1 MARGEMPQTSAEM
14 LLSLGEKIKANAKR
28 PNIYG
33 YIPHTKQLKF
43 HSSDKRRRLYIGG
56 NRSGKTTGGIV
67 EDVWWALGEHKF
79 RSTPEPP
86 VRGRIVSTSVIDGLD
101 KVIIPE
107 LSRWI
112 PIGRLKGGSWFTAY
126 DKQDRVLTFDNGSTI
141 ELMTYEQDVEKF
153 AGTSR
158 HFVHM
163 DEEPPKD
170 IYNECT
176 ARLIDTGG
184 SIWLTMTPLD
194 GMTWV
199 FEDLYEPAI
208 DGDHPL
214 IDVII
219 VAMDENPH
227 LNEGEV
233 DLYLDGLSEDERKAR
248 GKGEFVQMG
257 GLVYKMF
264 DTEIHVIDEFDP
276 PKDWLW
282 IGSMDH
288 GLNSPT
294 AWLHHVV
301 DREGTAFTVW
311 EHYKRNMMVNE
322 HAKIV
327 LNHFSEL
334 GRGPDYYV
342 GDPSIRN
349 RNPITGTSIVQEYAS
364 FGVPIILG
372 NNDVQ
377 AGLQKVSRYLTPQR
391 VLGSDPPVKRPHLY
405 VTRNCTETIK
415 EYRRYRWKTYV
426 SKKVESNR
434 NASETPNQKDD
445 HAMDSTRYFIMSQPD
460 LMADQP
466 TTAEQARNVLGMPES
481 VNPIHDKDY
490 QGPLAEPNK
499 GMGSFSEFTGTG
511 NEWEVDEHLGGMY

>member
-1 MARGEMPQTSAEM
+1 MAREQGPTDAADM
-14 LLSLGEKIKANAKR
+14 LLQLGEKLRANAKR

-33 YIPHTKQLKF
+33 YVPHAKQLKF
-43 HSSDKRRRLYIGG
+43 HESQKRRRLYIGG
-56 NRSGKTTGGIV
+56 NRSGKTTGGII
-67 EDVWWALGEHKF
+67 EDIWWALGEHKF

-86 VRGRIVSTSVIDGLD
+86 IRGRITSVSFTDGIEA
-101 KVIIPE
+101 VIIPE

-112 PIGRLKGGSWFTAY
+112 PIGRLKGGSWYTAY
-126 DKQDRVLTFDNGSTI
+126 DKSERVLTFANGSFI
-141 ELMTYEQDVEKF
+141 ELRSYDQDVEKF

-158 HFVHM
+158 HFIHM

-170 IYNECT
+170 IYNECM
-176 ARLIDTGG
+176 ARLVDTGG
-184 SIWLTMTPLD
+184 SAWLTMTPLD

-199 FEDLYEPAI
+199 FDDLYEPAI
-208 DGDHPL
+208 AGDNPL
-214 IDVII
+214 IDVIT
-219 VAMDENPH
+219 VEMGENPH

-233 DLYLDGLSEDERKAR
+233 DLYLGSLDENERKAR

-264 DTEIHVIDEFDP
+264 SDEIHVIDEFEV

-282 IGSMDH
+282 VGSMDH

-294 AWLHHVV
+294 AWLHQAV

-322 HAKIV
+322 HAQIV
-327 LNHFSEL
+327 LKHFGEL
-334 GRGPDYYV
+334 GRSPDYYV

-349 RNPITGTSIVQEYAS
+349 RNPITGTSIHQEYTS

-377 AGLQKVSRYLTPQR
+377 AGLQKVSRYLTPFPT
-391 VLGSDPPVKRPHLY
+391 LDGTKRPRLY

-415 EYRRYRWKTYV
+415 EYHRYRWKTYI
-426 SKKVESNR
+426 SKKVEANR
-434 NASETPNQKDD
+434 SAPDTPNQKDD

-460 LMADQP
+460 LVADQP
-466 TTAEQARNVLGMPES
+466 ASSEQVRNLLGLPGT
-481 VNPIHDKDY
+481 VDPRDDK
-490 QGPLAEPNK
+490 GPLADPNE
-499 GMGSFSEFTGTG
+499 GYGEWSEVSGTG
-511 NEWEVDEHLGGMY
+511 NWDQVDEHMGGYF